1 MAARKKKR
9 ELSEKAQKRIRQRNL
24 HVGITVI
31 AAIVIIFSVIQ
42 FTLWRYVSKVD
53 EEYICKNVFIGKTDV
68 SGMTKEEAVK
78 AVDNTLGDYRNK
90 QLVLKVKDQGAD
102 VSIEEMGAEVEN
114 IDKLAEKQK
123 EAQIQ
128 EEKKRILEK
137 KFKNSMMTPLF
148 REKCFDMVDN
158 NEMKRK
164 CIEYVKVFKPH
175 NSTGLSLIGN
185 VGTGKT
191 TLLAWIC
198 NELMQ
203 KGYNCLFTQL
213 TDLLDKFST
222 ARRSSDERAEEK
234 LLNWLL
240 EFDFVVLDDIG
251 REKYTETRLEVVFK
265 IVDKLISHKIPI
277 GISANPEMIKKLKNI
292 PDFAAILDRLNET
305 CQLKLEFEGKSF
317 RRAS

>member
-1 MAARKKKR
+1 M
-9 ELSEKAQKRIRQRNL
+9 
-24 HVGITVI
+24 
-31 AAIVIIFSVIQ
+31 
-42 FTLWRYVSKVD
+42 
-53 EEYICKNVFIGKTDV
+53 
-68 SGMTKEEAVK
+68 
-78 AVDNTLGDYRNK
+78 
-90 QLVLKVKDQGAD
+90 
-102 VSIEEMGAEVEN
+102 
-114 IDKLAEKQK
+114 
-123 EAQIQ
+123 
-128 EEKKRILEK
+128 
-137 KFKNSMMTPLF
+137 
-148 REKCFDMVDN
+148 
-158 NEMKRK
+158 
-164 CIEYVKVFKPH
+164 
-175 NSTGLSLIGN
+175 IGN

-191 TLLAWIC
+191 TLLACIC

-305 CQLKLEFEGKSF
+305 CQLKLEFNGESF
-317 RRAS
+317 RRQTH

>member
-1 MAARKKKR
+1 MDIIKCQHCGKPY
-9 ELSEKAQKRIRQRNL
+9 EMKAFTVL
-24 HVGITVI
+24 GITKK
-31 AAIVIIFSVIQ
+31 
-42 FTLWRYVSKVD
+42 LWVAQ
-53 EEYICKNVFIGKTDV
+53 CNC
-68 SGMTKEEAVK
+68 
-78 AVDNTLGDYRNK
+78 
-90 QLVLKVKDQGAD
+90 
-102 VSIEEMGAEVEN
+102 

-158 NEMKRK
+158 SEMKRK

-191 TLLAWIC
+191 ALLACIC

-305 CQLKLEFEGKSF
+305 CQLKLEFNGESF
-317 RRAS
+317 RRQTH